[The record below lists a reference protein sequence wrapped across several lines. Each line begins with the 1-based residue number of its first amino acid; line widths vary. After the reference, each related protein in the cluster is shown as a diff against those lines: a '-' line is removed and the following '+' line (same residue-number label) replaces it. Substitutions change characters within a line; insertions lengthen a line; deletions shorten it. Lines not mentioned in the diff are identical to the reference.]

1 MPGELPLRLA
11 RARRRQHADIGTD
24 SSVSRPET
32 LPANSRGLTTQKI
45 VWSVSSGSACRV
57 VATRTL
63 TWVWS
68 GVSSVLCT
76 VPRRCP

>member
-1 MPGELPLRLA
+1 M
-11 RARRRQHADIGTD
+11 
-24 SSVSRPET
+24 

-76 VPRRCP
+76 VPRTDVLEFQLRLAGLQTLGRCRTRS